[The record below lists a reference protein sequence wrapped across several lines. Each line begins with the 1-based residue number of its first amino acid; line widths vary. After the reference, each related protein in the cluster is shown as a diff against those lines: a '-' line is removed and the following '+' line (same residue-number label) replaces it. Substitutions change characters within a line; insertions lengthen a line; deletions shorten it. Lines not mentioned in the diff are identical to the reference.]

1 MAMVA
6 VGGSI
11 GTGLLLGSGAAM
23 EVAGPAA
30 ILSFIAAAFINWTV
44 AMALGELACA
54 HPAAGS
60 FGVYGDLYLN
70 PFAGFIAR
78 AGYWI
83 GLALAIGAEMVA
95 AATYMSNW
103 FPGVRSYLWIL
114 VFAALL
120 LVINLRSVGSYGRVE
135 FWLSMIKLATIV
147 AFIVIGAA
155 LLMGGRIPPQ
165 YNAQGG
171 FFPKGPWSP
180 LVAMTFAVYSFGGVE
195 MVAVTSGESRSSK
208 ETPRAVWMTFLT
220 LTFVYVGAIVVLLGV
235 MPWNHAGVTESPFVT
250 TFRTVKI
257 PHASNVMNFVVLT
270 AALSGAN
277 ATLYVASRMIFSL
290 ARTGWAP
297 RALGRLSAKGIPT
310 PALLA
315 SSYGIIVAL
324 VLERWAPAKAFEY
337 ILRGAFFGMI
347 LSWIISLAAHISFR
361 SRLTD
366 AQSFEIPARSPLGKW
381 GSILGLVVV
390 LASTVKTWWDSR
402 INLIAGLRQIGRF
415 DVVFCRYVLSHMTDE
430 AQRKVVEDLTFILPE
445 DGVLVPV
452 IRNADRRLLKDLIAP
467 YNELIELA
475 RSGNLATI
483 PTRERPFDQ
492 AQAALDDLRA
502 GRVVG
507 RTVLSV

>member
-1 MAMVA
+1 MPSAPATAPPIHEEGLRHQLSAGQMAMVA

-30 ILSFIAAAFINWTV
+30 ILSFVVAAFINWTV

-78 AGYWI
+78 AGYWL
-83 GLALAIGAEMVA
+83 GLALAIGAEMIA
-95 AATYMSNW
+95 AATYMSSW
-103 FPGVRSYLWIL
+103 FPGVRSYVWIL

-135 FWLSMIKLATIV
+135 FWLSMIKLATIIV
-147 AFIVIGAA
+147 FIVIGAA
-155 LLMGGRIPPQ
+155 LLLGGRVTPQ

-171 FFPKGPWSP
+171 FFPKGLWSP

-208 ETPRAVWMTFLT
+208 ETPRAVWLTFLI
-220 LTFVYVGAIVVLLGV
+220 LTFVYVGAMVILLGV

-257 PHASNVMNFVVLT
+257 PRASGVMNFVVLT

-277 ATLYVASRMIFSL
+277 ATLYVASRMMFSL

-297 RALGRLSAKGIPT
+297 ARLGRLNPEGSPQYAVLLSSFGILF
-310 PALLA
+310 AL
-315 SSYGIIVAL
+315 AL
-324 VLERWAPAKAFEY
+324 VLLAPENAFRY
-337 ILRGAFFGMI
+337 IVGAAFTGMI
-347 LSWIISLAAHISFR
+347 LSWLVSLAAHISFR
-361 SRLTD
+361 HRRKPEELATL
-366 AQSFEIPARSPLGKW
+366 PLRSPLGKW
-381 GSILGLVVV
+381 GSITGLILVSIALIQTWLYPIMNLWSGLTLLAV
-390 LASTVKTWWDSR
+390 L
-402 INLIAGLRQIGRF
+402 I
-415 DVVFCRYVLSHMTDE
+415 LSYALAKRH
-430 AQRKVVEDLTFILPE
+430 RLP
-445 DGVLVPV
+445 
-452 IRNADRRLLKDLIAP
+452 
-467 YNELIELA
+467 
-475 RSGNLATI
+475 T
-483 PTRERPFDQ
+483 
-492 AQAALDDLRA
+492 
-502 GRVVG
+502 
-507 RTVLSV
+507 

>member
-30 ILSFIAAAFINWTV
+30 ILSFLVAAFINWTV

-70 PFAGFIAR
+70 PFAGFMAR

-95 AATYMSNW
+95 AATYMSAW
-103 FPGVRSYLWIL
+103 FPSLRSYLWIL
-114 VFAALL
+114 LFAALL
-120 LVINLRSVGSYGRVE
+120 LAINLRSVGSYGRVE

-155 LLMGGRIPPQ
+155 LLLTGRVTPQ

-171 FFPKGPWSP
+171 FFPKGLFSP

-195 MVAVTSGESRSSK
+195 MVAVTTGECRSSK
-208 ETPRAVWMTFLT
+208 ETPRAVWLTFLI
-220 LTFVYVGAIVVLLGV
+220 LTFVYVGAIIILLGV
-235 MPWNHAGVTESPFVT
+235 MPWNHAGVSESPFVT

-257 PHASNVMNFVVLT
+257 PHAAAVMNFVVLT

-297 RALGRLSAKGIPT
+297 ARLGRLNPEGSPPYAVLLSGFGILF
-310 PALLA
+310 ALALA
-315 SSYGIIVAL
+315 L
-324 VLERWAPAKAFEY
+324 WAPENAFRY
-337 ILRGAFFGMI
+337 LIGAAFTGMI
-347 LSWIISLAAHISFR
+347 LSWLVSLAAHISFR
-361 SRLTD
+361 HRRDPEDL
-366 AQSFEIPARSPLGKW
+366 AALPLRSPLGQW
-381 GSILGLVVV
+381 GSILGFALVTIALVQ
-390 LASTVKTWWDSR
+390 TWVYPL
-402 INLIAGLRQIGRF
+402 INLGSGLACF
-415 DVVFCRYVLSHMTDE
+415 
-430 AQRKVVEDLTFILPE
+430 
-445 DGVLVPV
+445 GVLTLSY
-452 IRNADRRLLKDLIAP
+452 A
-467 YNELIELA
+467 LA
-475 RSGNLATI
+475 KKHRKPN
-483 PTRERPFDQ
+483 P
-492 AQAALDDLRA
+492 
-502 GRVVG
+502 
-507 RTVLSV
+507 

>member
-23 EVAGPAA
+23 EVAGPAV
-30 ILSFIAAAFINWTV
+30 ILSFLVAAFITWTV

-70 PFAGFIAR
+70 PFAGFMAR

-95 AATYMSNW
+95 AATYMSAW
-103 FPGVRSYLWIL
+103 FPSLRSYLWIL
-114 VFAALL
+114 LFAALL
-120 LVINLRSVGSYGRVE
+120 LAINLRSVGSYGRVE

-155 LLMGGRIPPQ
+155 LLLTGRVTPQ

-171 FFPKGPWSP
+171 FFPKGLFSP

-195 MVAVTSGESRSSK
+195 MVAVTTGECRSSK
-208 ETPRAVWMTFLT
+208 ETPRAVWLTFLI
-220 LTFVYVGAIVVLLGV
+220 LTFVYVGAIIILLGV
-235 MPWNHAGVTESPFVT
+235 MPWNHAGVSESPFVT

-257 PHASNVMNFVVLT
+257 PHAAAVMNFVVLT

-297 RALGRLSAKGIPT
+297 ARLGRLNPEGSPPYAVLLSGFGILF
-310 PALLA
+310 ALALA
-315 SSYGIIVAL
+315 L
-324 VLERWAPAKAFEY
+324 WAPENAFRY
-337 ILRGAFFGMI
+337 LIGAAFTGMI
-347 LSWIISLAAHISFR
+347 LSWLVSLAAHISFR
-361 SRLTD
+361 HRRDPEDL
-366 AQSFEIPARSPLGKW
+366 AALPLRSPLGQW
-381 GSILGLVVV
+381 GSILGFALVTIALVQ
-390 LASTVKTWWDSR
+390 TWLYPL
-402 INLIAGLRQIGRF
+402 INLWSGLACF
-415 DVVFCRYVLSHMTDE
+415 
-430 AQRKVVEDLTFILPE
+430 
-445 DGVLVPV
+445 GVLTLSY
-452 IRNADRRLLKDLIAP
+452 A
-467 YNELIELA
+467 LA
-475 RSGNLATI
+475 KKHRKPN
-483 PTRERPFDQ
+483 P
-492 AQAALDDLRA
+492 
-502 GRVVG
+502 
-507 RTVLSV
+507 

>member
-1 MAMVA
+1 MPSATPTAPSIHEEGLRHQLSAGQMAMVA

-30 ILSFIAAAFINWTV
+30 ILSFVVAAFINWTV

-78 AGYWI
+78 AGYWL
-83 GLALAIGAEMVA
+83 GLALAIGAEMIA
-95 AATYMSNW
+95 AATYMSSW
-103 FPGVRSYLWIL
+103 FPGVRSYVWIL

-135 FWLSMIKLATIV
+135 FWLSMIKLATIIL
-147 AFIVIGAA
+147 FIVIGAA
-155 LLMGGRIPPQ
+155 LLLGGRVTPQ

-171 FFPKGPWSP
+171 FFPKGLWSP

-208 ETPRAVWMTFLT
+208 ETPRAVWLTFLI
-220 LTFVYVGAIVVLLGV
+220 LTFVYVGAIVILLGV

-257 PHASNVMNFVVLT
+257 PRASGVMNFVVLT

-297 RALGRLSAKGIPT
+297 ARLGRLNPEGSPQYAVLLSSFGILF
-310 PALLA
+310 AL
-315 SSYGIIVAL
+315 AL
-324 VLERWAPAKAFEY
+324 VLWAPENAFRY
-337 ILRGAFFGMI
+337 IVGAAFTGMI
-347 LSWIISLAAHISFR
+347 LSWLVSLAAHISFR
-361 SRLTD
+361 HRRKPEELATL
-366 AQSFEIPARSPLGKW
+366 PLRSPLGKW
-381 GSILGLVVV
+381 GSI
-390 LASTVKTWWDSR
+390 
-402 INLIAGLRQIGRF
+402 AGLILVTIALIQTWLYPIMNLWSGLALLA
-415 DVVFCRYVLSHMTDE
+415 VLLLSY
-430 AQRKVVEDLTFILPE
+430 ALAKK
-445 DGVLVPV
+445 
-452 IRNADRRLLKDLIAP
+452 RRI
-467 YNELIELA
+467 
-475 RSGNLATI
+475 T
-483 PTRERPFDQ
+483 
-492 AQAALDDLRA
+492 
-502 GRVVG
+502 
-507 RTVLSV
+507 

>member
-30 ILSFIAAAFINWTV
+30 ILSFLVAAFINWTV

-70 PFAGFIAR
+70 SFAGFIAR
-78 AGYWI
+78 AGYWL
-83 GLALAIGAEMVA
+83 GLALAIGAEMIA
-95 AATYMSNW
+95 ASTYMSAW
-103 FPGVRSYLWIL
+103 FPSVRSYLWIV
-114 VFAALL
+114 VFAAVL

-155 LLMGGRIPPQ
+155 LLLSGRVAPQ

-171 FFPKGPWSP
+171 FFPKGLWSP

-195 MVAVTSGESRSSK
+195 MVAVTSGESRSPK
-208 ETPRAVWMTFLT
+208 ETPRAVWLTFLT

-235 MPWNHAGVTESPFVT
+235 MPWNHAGVIESPFVT

-257 PHASNVMNFVVLT
+257 PHASTVMNFVVLT

-297 RALGRLSAKGIPT
+297 VRFGRLNPEGSPQYAVLLSSFGILF
-310 PALLA
+310 ALALA
-315 SSYGIIVAL
+315 L
-324 VLERWAPAKAFEY
+324 WAPQNAFRY
-337 ILRGAFFGMI
+337 IVGAAFTGMI
-347 LSWIISLAAHISFR
+347 LSWLVSLAAHISFR
-361 SRLTD
+361 HRRKPEDL
-366 AQSFEIPARSPLGKW
+366 AALPLRSPLGQW
-381 GSILGLVVV
+381 GSILGLIMVTIALLQTWLSPIMNLWSG
-390 LASTVKTWWDSR
+390 LAC
-402 INLIAGLRQIGRF
+402 F
-415 DVVFCRYVLSHMTDE
+415 
-430 AQRKVVEDLTFILPE
+430 
-445 DGVLVPV
+445 
-452 IRNADRRLLKDLIAP
+452 
-467 YNELIELA
+467 
-475 RSGNLATI
+475 
-483 PTRERPFDQ
+483 
-492 AQAALDDLRA
+492 AALLLAYAVAKLNRKPEP
-502 GRVVG
+502 
-507 RTVLSV
+507 